1 MSVGPTVL
9 GLIEQQA
16 EAWPAAAANAR
27 GFNTNERWLF
37 TGSGTSY
44 YLANVAAA
52 ITREQGA
59 FGWSVPAGDILLQPE
74 LALTGADR
82 VFIISRSGDTTEA
95 IEAAMTA
102 RRLGYATVGITCSR
116 NSPLAR
122 QADDTFLSPDGEDH
136 TVVMIRSF
144 TSMLVLIQAIIRAT
158 FPSSLPSGPPVAPL
172 KSSAAGV
179 LRQAHA
185 LREGLVNDVPRR
197 IYLLGAGVRF
207 GIAQEGM
214 LKALEMSG
222 GAAYAYP
229 PLEFRH
235 GPWGSVEA
243 DDLVVVLAQQAF
255 KAYELPLVQDLR
267 QRTRRVVVIAR
278 ESWFDSADS
287 TGTLSVKLPDAIPD
301 LWAGP
306 LAVIPLQLIAWQW
319 ACSHGADPDHPRNLT
334 QVVRLHEH

>member
-1 MSVGPTVL
+1 MNVGPTVL
-9 GLIEQQA
+9 RLIENQA
-16 EAWPAAAANAR
+16 EAWDSAGAGAR
-27 GFNTNERWLF
+27 KLDAGERWLF

-44 YLANVAAA
+44 YLANVASA
-52 ITREQGA
+52 IGRERGA
-59 FGWSVPAGDILLQPE
+59 TAWSLPAGDILLNPE
-74 LALTGADR
+74 LALKDADR

-95 IEAAMTA
+95 INAATLA
-102 RRLGYATVGITCSR
+102 HHWGCATVGITCARDSA
-116 NSPLAR
+116 LAR
-122 QADDTFLSPDGEDH
+122 AVDDVFLSPDGEDH

-144 TSMLVLIQAIIRAT
+144 TSMLVLIQALIDTT
-158 FPSSLPSGPPVAPL
+158 FSPAEAPL
-172 KSSAAGV
+172 ASLRSSASAV

-185 LREGLVNDVPRR
+185 LRETLASDVPRR

-235 GPWGSVEA
+235 GPWGSVDA
-243 DDLVVVLAQQAF
+243 DDLVVVLAQAAF
-255 KAYELPLVQDLR
+255 KDYELPLIYDLQ
-267 QRTRRVVVIAR
+267 QRTRRVLVVAR
-278 ESWFDSADS
+278 ESWFDAAASS
-287 TGTLSVKLPDAIPD
+287 EILSVKLPDSVRD
-301 LWAGP
+301 LWSGP

-319 ACSHGADPDHPRNLT
+319 ACSRGADPDHPRNLT